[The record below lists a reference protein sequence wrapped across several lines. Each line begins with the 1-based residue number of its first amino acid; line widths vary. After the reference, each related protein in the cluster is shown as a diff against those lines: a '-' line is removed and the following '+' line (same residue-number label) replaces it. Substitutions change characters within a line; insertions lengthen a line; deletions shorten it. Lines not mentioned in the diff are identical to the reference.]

1 MISGEFTAAQA
12 HEQAVTQ
19 TQDLIIKYLSA

>member
-12 HEQAVTQ
+12 HAEAVKQ
-19 TQDLIIKYLSA
+19 TQDVIIKYLSS